1 MAKKDNKDIVEKKTL
16 EQKMAELDKTISELE
31 NKDITLEQS
40 FALYK
45 TGMELL
51 KECNDDVD
59 AIEKKVLV
67 LKENGELNEL

>member
-1 MAKKDNKDIVEKKTL
+1 MKKTDNGTEEKKTL
-16 EQKMAELDKTISELE
+16 EEKLSELDNTIEQLG

-40 FALYK
+40 FELYK

-59 AIEKKVLV
+59 TIEKKVLV
-67 LKENGELNEL
+67 LKENGELDEL

>member
-1 MAKKDNKDIVEKKTL
+1 MKKTDNGTEEKKTL
-16 EQKMAELDKTISELE
+16 EEKLSELDKTIEQLG

-40 FALYK
+40 FELYK

-59 AIEKKVLV
+59 TIEKKVLV
-67 LKENGELNEL
+67 LKENGELDEL

>member
-1 MAKKDNKDIVEKKTL
+1 MKKTDKGTEEKKTL
-16 EQKMAELDKTISELE
+16 EEKLSELDNTIEQLG

-40 FALYK
+40 FELYK

-59 AIEKKVLV
+59 TIEKKVLV
-67 LKENGELNEL
+67 LKENGELDEL